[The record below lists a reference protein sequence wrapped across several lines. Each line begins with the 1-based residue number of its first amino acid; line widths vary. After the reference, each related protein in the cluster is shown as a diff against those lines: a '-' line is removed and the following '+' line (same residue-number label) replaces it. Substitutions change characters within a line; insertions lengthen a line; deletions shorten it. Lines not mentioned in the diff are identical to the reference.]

1 MSNPAIDRVIGEYA
15 MQSQGAPLSTKPVTL
30 DLVVQRTVISGTVLG
45 IGVASGWFMG
55 VSWGAGMAILFALTG
70 MGLAFANIF
79 MKPIRPILVL
89 AFALVQGLFVG
100 VLSNSLNSMYP
111 GIAQQA
117 LLGASV
123 AFGTMLV
130 LYSMRIVRGGAKF
143 MRILFIST
151 ISYGVFA
158 LISFISSFFGVGD
171 GWGLYGGS
179 FGLLFAGIGV
189 VLATISFIADFSA
202 IEDAVTLGVDERE
215 SWRLAFGLMVTFIWL
230 YVELL
235 RLLAILNRR

>member
-15 MQSQGAPLSTKPVTL
+15 MQSQGAPVSTKPVTL
-30 DLVVQRTVISGTVLG
+30 DLVVQRTVISGMVLG

-89 AFALVQGLFVG
+89 AYALVQGLFVG
-100 VLSNSLNSMYP
+100 VLSNSLNSLYP

-158 LISFISSFFGVGD
+158 LISFISSRRRNLVMTSPKLRAPCSPVG
-171 GWGLYGGS
+171 
-179 FGLLFAGIGV
+179 I
-189 VLATISFIADFSA
+189 
-202 IEDAVTLGVDERE
+202 R
-215 SWRLAFGLMVTFIWL
+215 
-230 YVELL
+230 LL
-235 RLLAILNRR
+235 RRQNVLSRNLVPGLSHLTP